1 MEDDDNVEMSFS
13 RDNISDS
20 EYRDAES
27 GHEGTLVSMIAFSV
41 FFAVIIPVL
50 YAINPA
56 ALFIVPVFTTLTLV
70 SMHVPH
76 YLSLAFFDIRIYCVA
91 ILFL

>member
-1 MEDDDNVEMSFS
+1 MEDTDNVGMSFS
-13 RDNISDS
+13 GENISDS
-20 EYRDAES
+20 DFRDAET
-27 GHEGTLVSMIAFSV
+27 GHEGTLLSFFAFV
-41 FFAVIIPVL
+41 IFFAVMIPVL
-50 YAINPA
+50 YAINPG
-56 ALFIVPVFTTLTLV
+56 ALYVVPVFTTLTLV